1 MATAYPISSVS
12 GLVVLSNHAP
22 LTYGTP
28 QPAQSVRLTVESG
41 AMPDLLTGM
50 LGKGI
55 GRIYG
60 TVELKGSPQNTL
72 LRRKVWLVREVDG
85 LKIREQ
91 WSDAVTGAYDFR
103 YIDELQT
110 WAVTAFDHT
119 GEKRAVVARGLVPD
133 LIV

>member
-22 LTYGTP
+22 MTYGTP

-41 AMPDLLTGM
+41 TMPDLLTGM

-72 LRRKVWLVREVDG
+72 LRRKVWLLRQSDG
-85 LKIREQ
+85 IKIRET

-103 YIDELQT
+103 YIDEMQR
-110 WAVTAFDHT
+110 WVVAAFDHT
-119 GEKRAVVARGLVPD
+119 GDKIAQIADNLTAEVMP
-133 LIV
+133 